1 MVTRRLAGH
10 LALALVLVL
19 LFTLVHAV
27 IGHIDVRSGEGYDG
41 ADYAAMLKNGWV
53 AGSVFS
59 RLRPLVVWLNQPA
72 FALTGNVVRA
82 FDIMNVVY
90 VGVLGLLLSV
100 LMERYGAPWS
110 ARAIA
115 IACVGLSNGLRLP
128 AYYPVLIDLG
138 ACVFITL
145 AILLIVSGPRWAA
158 AVACVAAVLAREFAP
173 AVIMFGVHR
182 DLRHGARWR
191 TITATYLPASVVYLV
206 LRIIVARIS
215 VTEGN
220 SLRVFLGN
228 LVLWQDPMWIGLF
241 TYFSVTYIGG
251 LTLVTAA
258 DVSGVWRLLREEHE
272 WASFVLPITIA
283 AALVGPDVWRY
294 LVALTPAALVFYA
307 RCASQWTRQERI
319 ALSITAVALT
329 LWTQRPWE
337 PMNLTRY
344 FTEWFPYYAWR
355 GTVPEDVPLT
365 ALWPDWGIRFLVVG
379 LSMVA
384 VTVYTQ
390 RRGSAALI
398 ST

>member
-1 MVTRRLAGH
+1 LRGARCVLKVNGTPGIHTAVRAGLGIGLLPCWLAD
-10 LALALVLVL
+10 ADDSLVRVL
-19 LFTLVHAV
+19 P
-27 IGHIDVRSGEGYDG
+27 DDE
-41 ADYAAMLKNGWV
+41 
-53 AGSVFS
+53 SVFD
-59 RLRPLVVWLNQPA
+59 LWLV
-72 FALTGNVVRA
+72 
-82 FDIMNVVY
+82 M
-90 VGVLGLLLSV
+90 
-100 LMERYGAPWS
+100 
-110 ARAIA
+110 
-115 IACVGLSNGLRLP
+115 
-128 AYYPVLIDLG
+128 
-138 ACVFITL
+138 
-145 AILLIVSGPRWAA
+145 
-158 AVACVAAVLAREFAP
+158 
-173 AVIMFGVHR
+173 HR

-191 TITATYLPASVVYLV
+191 TIAATYLPASVVYLV
-206 LRIIVARIS
+206 LRVIVARIS

-228 LVLWQDPMWIGLF
+228 LELWQDPMWIGLF
-241 TYFSVTYIGG
+241 MYFSVTYIGG

-258 DVSGVWRLLREEHE
+258 DVSGGWRLLREEHE

-283 AALVGPDVWRY
+283 AALVGPDIWRY

-307 RCASQWTRQERI
+307 RCASQWTHQERI

-355 GTVPEDVPLT
+355 GAAPEDVPLT

-379 LSMVA
+379 LSVVA